1 MMQFSY
7 SRVGT
12 YHMCPYKFKLQYI
25 DEVGTLPDTDP
36 TNALYLGTAMHTG
49 IEKGVKEALVEYF
62 NRFPVIDDV
71 QVNEA
76 MKLEHLIPIAKAL
89 IPDGEFEVKI
99 ETEEFK
105 GFIDLLVSK
114 GNGHYDIYDFKY
126 SNNVD
131 RYLESQQL
139 HVYKY
144 YYEMTH
150 PNHVIDNLFFVFIP
164 KTQIR
169 QKKTEDLYQ
178 FRKRLQSVLD
188 EMEVQVVKVDY
199 NPDKVSEYLSNVDE
213 IINATEYPKHCT
225 KLCNWC
231 EFNNFCNKGDTTMI
245 TLPDNKWR
253 AAGTVTR
260 RKIWIYG
267 APFSGKTY
275 LADKFPDPFI
285 ISTDGN
291 VQFVTAP
298 FYHIKKEVKVT
309 GRIKEEKHP
318 WEVFKDVISEL
329 EVRQNQEG
337 GFKTIVLDLLEDTLE
352 HCRKYMNAKAGVDH
366 EADVQWGKQ
375 YDVVRQEFLDTI
387 KRLLNLDYENIIIL
401 SHEDATKAVTNR
413 AGGSVTTFR
422 PNIQEKLANKVSGM
436 VDIVGRLIS
445 RNGGEQRIL
454 SFKEDEHIFGGG
466 RLNIKGVEIPPTYEG
481 IVEIYNNA
489 NA

>member
-1 MMQFSY
+1 MQQKFSY
-7 SRVGT
+7 SRVECFKR
-12 YHMCPYKFKLQYI
+12 CPYLYKLRYVDEFK
-25 DEVGTLPDTDP
+25 TLPTDDP
-36 TNALYLGTAMHTG
+36 ANPLIVGSTLHKA
-49 IEKGVKEALVEYF
+49 IECGLDVAREYYYSQY
-62 NRFPVIDDV
+62 PVISDTHITEFMKV
-71 QVNEA
+71 EVLLPKVLEVLPNGTHEL
-76 MKLEHLIPIAKAL
+76 KLET
-89 IPDGEFEVKI
+89 DEFV
-99 ETEEFK
+99 
-105 GFIDLLVSK
+105 GFIDYITEDSIFD
-114 GNGHYDIYDFKY
+114 YKY

-131 RYLESQQL
+131 RYLESAQL

-150 PNHVIDNLFFVFIP
+150 PGHVIDNLFFVFIP

-178 FRKRLQSVLD
+178 FRQRLQSVLD

-199 NPDKVSEYLSNVDE
+199 NPDKVAEYLSSVDE
-213 IINATEYPKHCT
+213 IVTATEYPKHCT

-231 EFNNFCNKGDTTMI
+231 EFNDFCNKGDTTMI
-245 TLPDNKWR
+245 TLPDNKRR

-309 GRIKEEKHP
+309 GRIREEKHP

-329 EVRQNQEG
+329 EAHQGQEG

-352 HCRKYMNAKAGVDH
+352 HCRKYMNAKAGVEH

-387 KRLLNLDYENIIIL
+387 KRLVNLDYENIIIL

-481 IVEIYNNA
+481 IVEIYKNA